1 MTMIETASIRQGI
14 ILMLFSVVLF
24 AVNCLLIRGLGL
36 FAHVDGWMASFT
48 RGLAGTLF
56 VVAIYSRGRGLEL
69 SHLRKP
75 LLIVRGLLGVTTITM
90 LYFTIIHLG
99 AARALVLNLTYPL
112 FGTLIAAAY
121 LREGVKPMTLGL
133 LVLATLGLGLFF
145 SESFLNATLNRYD
158 LIALIGAFIAG
169 ATVVFIRKLTRTE
182 SAPTIYSAQCV
193 ATLLLTTPL
202 AATSFA
208 TTSLLAWFLL
218 LGAGVIV
225 AYGQILMT
233 RGFSH
238 LNIAQGSAL
247 QMLIPL
253 LTGLGGFFF
262 FQEVFTP
269 LELVGAVITLF
280 ATWRISIAR

>member
-1 MTMIETASIRQGI
+1 MTETVSIRKGI
-14 ILMLFSVVLF
+14 TLMLFSVVLF

-36 FAHVDGWMASFT
+36 FADIDGWMASFT

-69 SHLRKP
+69 HHLRKP

-121 LREGVKPMTLGL
+121 LRERVRPMTLGL
-133 LVLATLGLGLFF
+133 LVLATLGLGFFF
-145 SESFLNATLNRYD
+145 SESFANATLNRYD
-158 LIALIGAFIAG
+158 LLALLGAFLAG

-202 AATSFA
+202 AAPSFA
-208 TTSLLAWFLL
+208 TTSLLAWSLL
-218 LGAGVIV
+218 IVAGVVV
-225 AYGQILMT
+225 AYGQILIT
-233 RGFSH
+233 RGFYH

-253 LTGLGGFFF
+253 LTGAGGFFF

-269 LELVGAVITLF
+269 LELLGAVITLF

>member
-1 MTMIETASIRQGI
+1 MTETVSTRKGI
-14 ILMLFSVVLF
+14 LLMLSSVVLF

-36 FAHVDGWMASFT
+36 FANVDGWMASFT

-75 LLIVRGLLGVTTITM
+75 LLIVRGLFGVTTITM

-121 LREGVKPMTLGL
+121 LREGVRPATLAL
-133 LVLATLGLGLFF
+133 LLLATFGLGFFF
-145 SESFLNATLNRYD
+145 SESFAEATLNRYD
-158 LIALIGAFIAG
+158 LLALLGAFLAG

-193 ATLLLTTPL
+193 ATLLLTTPV
-202 AATSFA
+202 AAPSFA
-208 TTSLLAWFLL
+208 RTSLLAWSLL
-218 LGAGVIV
+218 MVAGVVV
-225 AYGQILMT
+225 AYGQILIT
-233 RGFSH
+233 RGFYH
-238 LNIAQGSAL
+238 LNVAQGSAL

-269 LELVGAVITLF
+269 LELVGAVVTLF